1 MDGNEDSQALNR
13 GDVLPTDL
21 RLARRAGRG
30 DVAAFHALVDRYASY
45 LFALAVSLVGNAAD
59 AEDIVQET
67 LTGAYRGLG
76 AFEERSSVKT
86 WLTRILVRQAAR
98 HRQRSMRRGSYVVQ
112 SDAALASASGRAS
125 TSDTDTQIDVA
136 AAVRSLS
143 PEHRDVIVLR
153 EFQGMSYDEIA
164 QVLAIPRGTVESR
177 LYRARRRLQQ
187 FLRDYLA

>member
-1 MDGNEDSQALNR
+1 MDGNEDSQAFNR
-13 GDVLPTDL
+13 CGEPPVDL
-21 RLARRAGRG
+21 RLARRARHG
-30 DVAAFHALVDRYASY
+30 DVAAFHALVDQYASY

-59 AEDIVQET
+59 AEDVVQET
-67 LTGAYRGLG
+67 LAGAYRGLG

-98 HRQRSMRRGSYVVQ
+98 HLERSRRRGSHVVQ
-112 SDAALASASGRAS
+112 SDGGLASASGRAS
-125 TSDTDTQIDVA
+125 TSDADARIDIA
-136 AAVRSLS
+136 AAVGSLS

-187 FLRDYLA
+187 LLRDYLA